1 LGLAGLQSD
10 QLAEEHLRAPVSGQ
24 PDLECP
30 VAATARV
37 LGARWTIQILY
48 QLAQP
53 MRFCELQDA
62 VGGVNPRTLTQRLRF
77 LRDEGLLG
85 VELSGGAVRYGL
97 SSSGA
102 QLVPVLAS
110 LREWQKAWLAD
121 RRLRAFGAPLVAQDG
136 SYETQ
141 DPSANHLFLRSAGP
155 QPT

>member
-1 LGLAGLQSD
+1 MPDIGPSRPSERPVGGRTPA
-10 QLAEEHLRAPVSGQ
+10 APGSGQ

-48 QLAQP
+48 QLALP
-53 MRFCELQDA
+53 RRFCELQDA

-77 LRDEGLLG
+77 LRAEGLVG
-85 VELSGGAVRYGL
+85 VERSGGAVRYRL

-121 RRLRAFGAPLVAQDG
+121 RRLRAASAPVGEHD
-136 SYETQ
+136 EK
-141 DPSANHLFLRSAGP
+141 R
-155 QPT
+155 